1 MCISCLQSLGGAP
14 PPSNAELNLERLV
27 ISSCVV
33 RLRLFGLPRM
43 FVDSMLGFV
52 GVLQY
57 RDGLGAASN
66 LKTRLERR

>member
-1 MCISCLQSLGGAP
+1 M
-14 PPSNAELNLERLV
+14 
-27 ISSCVV
+27 V
-33 RLRLFGLPRM
+33 RLRPFGLLGI

-57 RDGLGAASN
+57 REGLGAASN

>member
-14 PPSNAELNLERLV
+14 PPLNAELNLERLG

-33 RLRLFGLPRM
+33 RLRLFGLLGI

-57 RDGLGAASN
+57 REGLGAASN